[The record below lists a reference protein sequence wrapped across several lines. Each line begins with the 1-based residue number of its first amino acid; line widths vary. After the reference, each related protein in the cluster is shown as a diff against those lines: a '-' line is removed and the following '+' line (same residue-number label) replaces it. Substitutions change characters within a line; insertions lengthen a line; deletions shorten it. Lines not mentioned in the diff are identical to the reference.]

1 MAWEILLDPSARP
14 VERPQQAGHLDV
26 ADRDT
31 AARPALQAAPRPN
44 QQGVRCL
51 PERLGRTPR
60 EAIQLPVNDPLML
73 VSAMAAVTKGLG
85 FGEGDRLPDRHPA
98 RALRGMGA
106 APGQAADSSAFR
118 KVQSFRDRPGF
129 WKILPVSTR

>member
-26 ADRDT
+26 ADRD
-31 AARPALQAAPRPN
+31 AGAGPVRRAVPRRYRR
-44 QQGVRCL
+44 GVRCL
-51 PERLGRTPR
+51 PEVIDLTLR

-118 KVQSFRDRPGF
+118 KVQSFRDRAGF